1 MQFNYR
7 ISCTA
12 YPVLGEAY
20 PVAGAAYPGA
30 DDVQPVRKSD
40 KIEHCVYLFFEWWL

>member
-1 MQFNYR
+1 MQFNYP

-12 YPVLGEAY
+12 YPVRGEAY

-30 DDVQPVRKSD
+30 DDVQPVSLE
-40 KIEHCVYLFFEWWL
+40 KIMRLLLI